1 MKPQMRKI
9 LFFTKFSEVSVKTK
23 SIVISN
29 NLGETKSVWCDTC
42 GTGTTS
48 WYMCMNLKF
57 YCKWLKI
64 TESILPLILQITN
77 LHNMPF
83 PTNVNFTFYPDIEL
97 RLVVIKWLFFVYIFV
112 IPLLLLTI
120 EFIDLLQFCA

>member
-9 LFFTKFSEVSVKTK
+9 LVFTKFSEVSVKTK
-23 SIVISN
+23 RIVMSN
-29 NLGETKSVWCDTC
+29 NLGETKSLSCDTWGIC
-42 GTGTTS
+42 STS

-64 TESILPLILQITN
+64 TELILPLILQISN
-77 LHNMPF
+77 LHNMSF

-97 RLVVIKWLFFVYIFV
+97 RLVVTKSLFFVYIFV

-120 EFIDLLQFCA
+120 EFIDLSQFCA

>member
-9 LFFTKFSEVSVKTK
+9 LVFTKFSEVSVKTK
-23 SIVISN
+23 RIVMSN
-29 NLGETKSVWCDTC
+29 NLGETKSLSCDTWGIC
-42 GTGTTS
+42 STS

-64 TESILPLILQITN
+64 TELILPLILQISN
-77 LHNMPF
+77 LHNMSF

-97 RLVVIKWLFFVYIFV
+97 RLVVIKSLFFVYIFV

-120 EFIDLLQFCA
+120 EFIDLSQFCA

>member
-9 LFFTKFSEVSVKTK
+9 LFFTKFSEASVKTK
-23 SIVISN
+23 RIVISN
-29 NLGETKSVWCDTC
+29 NLGETKSVSCDTWGIC
-42 GTGTTS
+42 STS

-57 YCKWLKI
+57 YCKWFKI
-64 TESILPLILQITN
+64 TELILPLILQISN
-77 LHNMPF
+77 LHNMSF

-97 RLVVIKWLFFVYIFV
+97 RLVVTKSLFFVYIFV

-120 EFIDLLQFCA
+120 EFIDLSQFCA

>member
-9 LFFTKFSEVSVKTK
+9 LVFTKFSEVSVKTK
-23 SIVISN
+23 RIVMSN
-29 NLGETKSVWCDTC
+29 NLGETKSLSCDTWGIC
-42 GTGTTS
+42 STS

-57 YCKWLKI
+57 YCKWFKI
-64 TESILPLILQITN
+64 TELILPLILQISN
-77 LHNMPF
+77 LHNMSF

-97 RLVVIKWLFFVYIFV
+97 RLVVIKSLFFVYIFV

-120 EFIDLLQFCA
+120 EFIDLSQFCA

>member
-9 LFFTKFSEVSVKTK
+9 LVFTKFSEVSVKTK
-23 SIVISN
+23 RIVISN
-29 NLGETKSVWCDTC
+29 NLGETKSVSCDTWGIC
-42 GTGTTS
+42 STS

-57 YCKWLKI
+57 YCKWFKI
-64 TESILPLILQITN
+64 TELILPLILQISN
-77 LHNMPF
+77 LHNMSF

-97 RLVVIKWLFFVYIFV
+97 RLVVIKSLFFVYIFV

-120 EFIDLLQFCA
+120 EFIDLSQFCA

>member
-9 LFFTKFSEVSVKTK
+9 LVFTKFSEVSVKTK
-23 SIVISN
+23 RIVISN
-29 NLGETKSVWCDTC
+29 NLGETKSLSCDTWGIC
-42 GTGTTS
+42 STS

-64 TESILPLILQITN
+64 TELILPLILQISN
-77 LHNMPF
+77 LHNMSF

-97 RLVVIKWLFFVYIFV
+97 RLVVTKSLFFVYIFV

-120 EFIDLLQFCA
+120 EFIDLSQFCA